1 MTTSE
6 SPDTLREELRS
17 LEAQIAELQSNA
29 DELRTNL
36 AEDSDKTAAIEAAE
50 QQEALISSLDVR
62 RRDLI
67 PWPAHQQGSA
77 AAMPPP
83 GTVLTRKYRGET
95 AFPWIFNNFHRFA
108 FYATV
113 VQVGFL
119 WFDAILAF
127 DFGGR
132 LGVGLGSVGAGGRW
146 TAARDAAGDA
156 APLCRRAY
164 S

>member
-62 RRDLI
+62 RRELMERI
-67 PWPAHQQGSA
+67 
-77 AAMPPP
+77 
-83 GTVLTRKYRGET
+83 
-95 AFPWIFNNFHRFA
+95 
-108 FYATV
+108 
-113 VQVGFL
+113 
-119 WFDAILAF
+119 
-127 DFGGR
+127 
-132 LGVGLGSVGAGGRW
+132 
-146 TAARDAAGDA
+146 GDA
-156 APLCRRAY
+156 
-164 S
+164 